1 MKLALAIFLTAAS
14 GLITLT
20 FMVMLMAG
28 GANAKPA
35 QITQIKV
42 MLLASAVIGLG
53 CLGGAVWAM
62 IAGRPLTGAWIG
74 AVPAVLCVLVV
85 IVMIKTEW

>member
-1 MKLALAIFLTAAS
+1 MKYVLASALTAVSVAVV
-14 GLITLT
+14 LM

-42 MLLASAVIGLG
+42 MLLASALIGLG
-53 CLGGAVWAM
+53 CVGGAVWAM
-62 IAGRPLTGAWIG
+62 IAGRPMTGAWIG
-74 AVPAVLCVLVV
+74 CVPGVLCIVAVV
-85 IVMIKTEW
+85 VMVKLEW